1 MIFERRQNACK
12 TLMKKPNNQ
21 SELKIVSSSIRVM
34 QAFHRMRIL
43 KNERNIKKL
52 QKPKPNRYIQNDFH
66 ISLSKINHKKH
77 KLKKPII
84 LKHKT

>member
-1 MIFERRQNACK
+1 
-12 TLMKKPNNQ
+12 
-21 SELKIVSSSIRVM
+21 M

-43 KNERNIKKL
+43 KNKRNIKKL

>member
-1 MIFERRQNACK
+1 
-12 TLMKKPNNQ
+12 
-21 SELKIVSSSIRVM
+21 M

-43 KNERNIKKL
+43 KNERNNKKL

-66 ISLSKINHKKH
+66 ISLSKINHKKP